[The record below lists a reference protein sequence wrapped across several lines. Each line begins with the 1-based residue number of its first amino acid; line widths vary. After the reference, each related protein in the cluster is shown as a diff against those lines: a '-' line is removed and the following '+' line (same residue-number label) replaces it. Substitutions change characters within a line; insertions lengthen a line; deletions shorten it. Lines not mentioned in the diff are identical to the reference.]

1 MKRLMTVGPRQCEVV
16 EADMPEMEDDQ
27 ILLKIRAVSVLMENV
42 GLHTGADPRLKAPGN
57 PLYRGYPLPQAGEAI
72 AEVVEVGADVED
84 VRVGERFVT
93 YTTYDEYHAVVPD
106 AWSKVAAQVRDETAI
121 SLPFSG
127 TTLHCTRRAKV
138 EIGDDV
144 AIIGQGPMGL
154 LVTQWV
160 RIAGAGRVIAGD
172 LNSKRL
178 EISREMGATHTVDGS
193 KVDFKTQVYEL
204 TEGKGPD
211 IVIDAGNTAGTFPL
225 AMDLARVKGRIVVIS
240 WHTQPIT
247 IEDITHDFYHKELD
261 IIATRAGGPSHAYRS
276 PYLHWTG
283 TENLRLIARLM
294 EEGRFD
300 PAPLVTDRLGFD
312 QFTEALR
319 RVEEEQK
326 TTVKAMVDWEA

>member
-16 EADMPEMEDDQ
+16 EADMPELKNDR
-27 ILLKIRAVSVLMENV
+27 ILLKTRAVSVLMENV

-72 AEVVEVGADVED
+72 AEVVEVGANVEG
-84 VRVGERFVT
+84 VKMGERFVS
-93 YTTYDEYHAVVPD
+93 YATYDEYHLVAPD
-106 AWSKVAAQVRDETAI
+106 AWTKVAAHVRDETAI

-127 TTLHCTRRAKV
+127 TTLHCTRRAKI

-160 RIAGAGRVIAGD
+160 RIAGAWRVIASD
-172 LNSKRL
+172 LNPERL
-178 EISREMGATHTVDGS
+178 KISRAMGATHTINASEVN
-193 KVDFKTQVYEL
+193 FKAQLYEM

-211 IVIDAGNTAGTFPL
+211 IVIDAGNTASTFPL
-225 AMDLARVKGRIVVIS
+225 SMDLAREKGRIVVIS

-247 IEDITHDFYHKELD
+247 IEDITRDFYHKELD
-261 IIATRAGGPSHAYRS
+261 IIATRAGGPSHTYRS

-283 TENLRLIARLM
+283 KENQQLISRLM

-300 PAPLVTDRLGFD
+300 PAPLVTDRFGFD

-326 TTVKAMVDWEA
+326 TTVKVMVDWEK